1 MTVRCTMCGAMK
13 LPCHCMPVGAG
24 DGNTYVVNDYG
35 RGYADGFKA
44 ATSDAD
50 AKYMPVIERL
60 VEAVTKQQKQLRI
73 LIPQAGIVN
82 DERMALMA
90 GDDALALAAPLL
102 AEKRGV

>member
-60 VEAVTKQQKQLRI
+60 VEYLEFIQMLGIEPNDLTDNIRI
-73 LIPQAGIVN
+73 SRAGN
-82 DERMALMA
+82 AARK
-90 GDDALALAAPLL
+90 ALALAAPLL